1 MVESTTNMKNVVI
14 VDDYTFVKRLGKPGY
29 QGEVFLVQSNE
40 GKFYA
45 MKLFKRL
52 RDFKTESEN
61 QFILDH
67 PNIIKM
73 IAY

>member
-1 MVESTTNMKNVVI
+1 MVESTTTKKNLT
-14 VDDYTFVKRLGKPGY
+14 VDDYALVKKLGKPGY
-29 QGEVFLVQSNE
+29 QGEVFLVQSKE